1 MKVKVLGKFNY
12 KGTGKQSGKPYTC
25 VKVFVS
31 APLRDGEGESAELI
45 SLFDTD
51 FASIRVGGS
60 YDMEYNRK
68 GFVDTFTPAK

>member
-25 VKVFVS
+25 VKVFVH
-31 APLRDGEGESAELI
+31 I
-45 SLFDTD
+45 
-51 FASIRVGGS
+51 GGS